1 MPSQKQVKW
10 SQLKVGITVVVASIT
25 LMVLVFLMNQT
36 GGMFSH
42 KITIKSY
49 FDNASGL
56 RQGAPVRLQGVDVGN
71 VSAIRVVPNKPLTP
85 VEVTMKVSTRY
96 LANLRKDS
104 VTSLETAGVLGETY
118 VEIESGQAKGPPVK
132 EGDVLITREHPDFTD
147 VVRASQSTLQNL
159 DALLKRLDRI
169 VAFVESGQGSIGKL
183 IYDPGLYNRLN
194 TTLDEFQGI
203 ATDVSQGKGSLGKL
217 VASDELY
224 QKANT
229 TVDKLNGIISDIEQ
243 GKGSVGKFLK
253 DTTLYNT
260 ANDTV
265 ANIKKFTDDV
275 NAGKGALG
283 KLTRDE
289 QLAARLKNTIDKLSI
304 ISDRLEAGEG
314 TFGKLL
320 RDPSLYS
327 NTDQMLVETRGLVK
341 AIRENPKRYLTI
353 HMKVF

>member
-1 MPSQKQVKW
+1 VPSQKQVKW

-253 DTTLYNT
+253 DTTLYNN

>member
-169 VAFVESGQGSIGKL
+169 VSFVESGQGSIGKL

-253 DTTLYNT
+253 DTTLYNN

>member
-1 MPSQKQVKW
+1 VPSQKQVKW

-25 LMVLVFLMNQT
+25 LMVLIFLMNQT
-36 GGMFSH
+36 GGMFTR
-42 KITIKSY
+42 KITIRSY

-56 RQGAPVRLQGVDVGN
+56 RPGAPVRLQGVDVGN
-71 VSAIRVVPNKPLTP
+71 VTNIRVVPNKPLTP

-96 LANLRKDS
+96 VASLRKDS

-118 VEIESGQAKGPPVK
+118 LEIESGQAKGPQVQ
-132 EGDVLITREHPDFTD
+132 EGDVLATREHPDFQD
-147 VVRASQSTLQNL
+147 VVRASQSTLQNM

-183 IYDPGLYNRLN
+183 IYDPTLYNRLN
-194 TTLDEFQGI
+194 TTLNEFQDI
-203 ATDVSQGKGSLGKL
+203 VADVSQGKGSLGKL

-229 TVDKLNGIISDIEQ
+229 TVDKLNGVIDELQQ
-243 GKGSVGKFLK
+243 GKGTAGKFLK
-253 DTTLYNT
+253 DPTLYNN

-265 ANIKKFTDDV
+265 ANIKKFTEDV

-289 QLAARLKNTIDKLSI
+289 QLAARLKDTIEKLSI

-314 TFGKLL
+314 TAGRLL

>member
-1 MPSQKQVKW
+1 VPSQKQVKW

-25 LMVLVFLMNQT
+25 LMVLIFLMNQT
-36 GGMFSH
+36 GGMFTR
-42 KITIKSY
+42 KLTVRSY

-56 RQGAPVRLQGVDVGN
+56 RPGAPVRLQGVDVGN
-71 VSAIRVVPNKPLTP
+71 VTNIRVVPNKPLTP

-96 LANLRKDS
+96 AASLRKDS

-118 VEIESGQAKGPPVK
+118 VEIESAQAKGPQIQD
-132 EGDVLITREHPDFTD
+132 GDVLITREHPDFQD
-147 VVRASQSTLQNL
+147 VVRASQSTLQNM

-183 IYDPGLYNRLN
+183 IYDPTLYNRLN
-194 TTLDEFQGI
+194 STLNEFQDI
-203 ATDVSQGKGSLGKL
+203 ASDVSQGKGSLGKL

-224 QKANT
+224 QKANAS
-229 TVDKLNGIISDIEQ
+229 VDKLNGVIDELQQ
-243 GKGSVGKFLK
+243 GKGSAGKFLK
-253 DTTLYNT
+253 DPALYDN
-260 ANDTV
+260 ASATV

-289 QLAARLKNTIDKLSI
+289 QLAARLKDTIEKLSI

-314 TFGKLL
+314 TAGRLL

>member
-1 MPSQKQVKW
+1 VPSQKQVKW

-118 VEIESGQAKGPPVK
+118 VEIESGQAKGPRVK

-253 DTTLYNT
+253 DTTLYNN

>member
-1 MPSQKQVKW
+1 VPSQKQVKW

>member
-1 MPSQKQVKW
+1 M
-10 SQLKVGITVVVASIT
+10 L
-25 LMVLVFLMNQT
+25 FR
-36 GGMFSH
+36 SH

-253 DTTLYNT
+253 DTTLYNN

>member
-253 DTTLYNT
+253 DTTLYNN